1 MQHILGVSDILDRMM
16 KRLVISVDD
25 RRKIELDKK
34 QDDQTKALLDLVIE
48 RGGATNN
55 MFIDILEECG
65 YIQLADNLLKVSVT
79 DSPGS
84 IAGKI
89 CISAL

>member
-55 MFIDILEECG
+55 MFIDVLKECG
-65 YIQLADNLLKVSVT
+65 YIQLADNLIKVSVT